1 MILTWKVIVMRIIL
15 CIVYVYTNARQ
26 LGPWTTRTETTR
38 TISEDNSDR
47 IIDI

>member
-1 MILTWKVIVMRIIL
+1 MEGNCDETLIV

-26 LGPWTTRTETTR
+26 LGPRTTR